1 MNVETPITPTWYAL
15 STDEALRRLS
25 VDPDQG
31 LPAAEAEAR
40 LERFGPNAL
49 IERGGK
55 KPWRILWEQLTGT
68 LVVILIVAAAVSAI
82 IGDTKDAVA
91 ILAIVVLNAIL
102 GFVQEYRA
110 EQAMAALKK
119 LAVPAVR
126 VRRDG
131 QVQELPAPEIAPGD
145 VVLLEAGNLVPAD
158 GRLLEA
164 ANLRIQEAILTGESE
179 PIEKM
184 TGALHEAGASGE
196 QPGSLPLGDQ
206 RNMAFMGTIVTYGRG
221 QLLVTSTGMQ
231 TQLGHVAE
239 LIQEVDAGKTP
250 LQRRL
255 SQLGRALAVAALAL
269 MAVIFAAGLL
279 VGEPLDIMIMT
290 AISMAV
296 AVVPEG
302 LPAVVTIALALGA
315 QRMLKRRALIRKLP
329 AVETLGSVTV
339 ICSDKTGT
347 LTENRMTVTI
357 LDLAGHRL
365 DLTEQFRHRE
375 PVLVEEAG
383 DAGKAVREQP
393 SLALLLAGGALSS
406 DAILR
411 PDGTQTGH
419 YHAVGDPTEGAL
431 VVAAARFGL
440 WKDQLDA
447 DFVRIAEVP
456 FDSERKRMTTVHR
469 VGDKETR
476 IQGNWEPSWRDKEIG
491 DEATN
496 SPDHPLVY
504 LSSRRSGVPVYS
516 STSPIAFTKG
526 AVDGLLEI
534 SSEVWTDGATQP
546 LDATWRRRISDANAD
561 LASKGM
567 RVLGIA
573 FRSVPDT
580 LSLDAPAGLAQLES
594 NLTFVGLVGM
604 IDPPRPEVRAAVE
617 TCRAAG
623 IRPVMITGD
632 HPLTARQIA
641 FELGISPQ
649 DGRVLTGQ
657 DLTKMTVDDL
667 EAVVE
672 EISVYA
678 RVSPEHKLNIV
689 QALQKR
695 GHVVAM
701 TGDGVNDA
709 PALKR
714 ADIGVA
720 MGITGTDV
728 SKEAAEMVLLDDNF
742 TTIVAAVEEGRA
754 IYDNIRKFIKFSLA
768 GNLGKVLT
776 VLVAPLLGM
785 PLPFTPFQILWM
797 NLVTDGV
804 LGLGMSV
811 EPPERDTMRRSPI
824 SPKESIFARGL
835 AWHIVWL
842 GVLIG
847 LIALGIGLWAWSTGQ
862 AAWQTMV
869 LSSVIFAQI
878 FQALAIRSS
887 RDSLFTIG
895 LLSNKPLLAAAAAI
909 FVLQLGVIYLPF
921 THSLFNTVPLTA
933 GQLAITIAA
942 SSIILWAVEL
952 EKWWRRRSDRRRGE
966 SAQGVAPTAMRG

>member
-1 MNVETPITPTWYAL
+1 MNEENSATILSWYAL
-15 STDEALRRLS
+15 DTNQALKQLD
-25 VDPDQG
+25 VDPAAG
-31 LPAAEAEAR
+31 LAAAEVEAR
-40 LERFGPNAL
+40 LQRFGPNAL
-49 IERGGK
+49 VERGGK

-68 LVVILIVAAAVSAI
+68 LVVILIVAAGVSAI
-82 IGDTKDAVA
+82 IGDWKDAVA

-110 EQAMAALKK
+110 EQAMAALKQ

-131 QVQELPAPEIAPGD
+131 QVQDLPAPWVVPGD
-145 VVLLEAGNLVPAD
+145 IVLLEAGNLIPAD

-179 PIEKM
+179 PIEK
-184 TGALHEAGASGE
+184 TTKALHEIGTAGE
-196 QPGSLPLGDQ
+196 QAGSLPLGDQ
-206 RNMAFMGTIVTYGRG
+206 RNMAFMGTVVTYGRG
-221 QLLVTSTGMQ
+221 QMLVTSTGMQ

-239 LIQEVDAGKTP
+239 LIQEVDTGKTP

-255 SQLGRALAVAALAL
+255 SQLGRALAVVALAL
-269 MAVIFAAGLL
+269 MGVIFAAGLL
-279 VGEPLDIMIMT
+279 AGEPLDLMVMT

-347 LTENRMTVTI
+347 LTENRMTVTV

-365 DLTEQFRHRE
+365 DLDEEFRHGE
-375 PVLVEEAG
+375 PVLVEENG
-383 DAGKAVREQP
+383 NGSKTLQEQP
-393 SLALLLAGGALSS
+393 ALALLLAGGALSS

-411 PDGTQTGH
+411 PDGTQPGRF
-419 YHAVGDPTEGAL
+419 HAVGDPTEGAL

-440 WKDQLDA
+440 WKDQLDSA
-447 DFVRIAEVP
+447 FTRVAEVP
-456 FDSERKRMTTVHR
+456 FDSDRKRMTTVHR
-469 VGDKETR
+469 SAALPIYQFTDLP
-476 IQGNWEPSWRDKEIG
+476 IYQ
-491 DEATN
+491 
-496 SPDHPLVY
+496 
-504 LSSRRSGVPVYS
+504 
-516 STSPIAFTKG
+516 STSRIAFTKG

-534 SSEVWTDGATQP
+534 ATGVWADGGTQL
-546 LDATWRRRISDANAD
+546 LDTTWRKRIVEANAD

-567 RVLGIA
+567 RVLGLA
-573 FRSVPDT
+573 FRPLADE
-580 LSLDAPAGLAQLES
+580 LSLDNPAELAQIE
-594 NLTFVGLVGM
+594 NDLTFVGLVGM
-604 IDPPRPEVRAAVE
+604 IDPPRSEVKAAVE
-617 TCRAAG
+617 TCRTAG

-657 DLTKMTVDDL
+657 DLAQMTVEDL
-667 EAVVE
+667 EAIVDEV
-672 EISVYA
+672 SVYA

-695 GHVVAM
+695 GHIVAM

-728 SKEAAEMVLLDDNF
+728 SKEAADMVLLDDNF

-768 GNLGKVLT
+768 GNLGKVMA
-776 VLVAPLLGM
+776 VLVAPLIGL

-811 EPPERDTMRRSPI
+811 EPAERDTMRRSPI

-835 AWHIVWL
+835 ALYIVWL

-847 LIALGIGLWAWSTGQ
+847 LIALGIGVWAFSTGQ

-878 FQALAIRSS
+878 FQALAIRSN

-895 LLSNKPLLAAAAAI
+895 LLSNKPLLMSAAAV
-909 FVLQLGVIYLPF
+909 FVLQLVVIYLPL
-921 THSLFNTVPLTA
+921 THDLFSTMPLTA

-942 SSIILWAVEL
+942 SSLVLWVVEL
-952 EKWWRRRSDRRRGE
+952 EKLWRRRKGRN
-966 SAQGVAPTAMRG
+966 SASSGTGVSSMPMPG